1 MPDIRPIFVFALS
14 SAIIAEGGK
23 QRMYHRRE
31 MTLGDRYLPA
41 KWRADI
47 GTGSPEKKGDRP

>member
-1 MPDIRPIFVFALS
+1 
-14 SAIIAEGGK
+14 
-23 QRMYHRRE
+23 MYHRRE